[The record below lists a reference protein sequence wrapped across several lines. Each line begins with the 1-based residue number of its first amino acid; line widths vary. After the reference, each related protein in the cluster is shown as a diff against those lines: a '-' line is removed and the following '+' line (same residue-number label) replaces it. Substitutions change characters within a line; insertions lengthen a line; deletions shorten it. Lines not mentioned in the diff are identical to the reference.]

1 MTMALSGR
9 RLIADLFAPTAG
21 RRRLVEYVSRQTALG
36 RHMAEV
42 LEDPYVI
49 NRTLRQDRRRLLVD
63 PSLLALWHLGLGEAP
78 AAPADRPPPAR

>member
-1 MTMALSGR
+1 MAPTGR
-9 RLIADLFAPTAG
+9 RFFADLFAPTAG

-42 LEDPYVI
+42 LDDPYVV

-63 PSLLALWHLGLGEAP
+63 PSLLALWHLGLAGAP
-78 AAPADRPPPAR
+78 ARPEDPPPPAG